1 MMTNEEMRKTHED
14 TCNQMIEKDRA
25 TIKAVSDLSDGM
37 DLPNIAETFKNK
49 INELYDILEKDK
61 VPIGAHLS
69 LVQIQGYLYLMYLQA
84 VRSLAQYSLALVRA
98 GTSGDLETLNKVKA
112 TKGSIEEL
120 YAKVNEIINR
130 FDFVKDLPLAI
141 DIEKGYPTGW
151 DKQKVLDTCMGEFK
165 KLGLLEKQEEGP
177 PPPSAP

>member
-1 MMTNEEMRKTHED
+1 
-14 TCNQMIEKDRA
+14 
-25 TIKAVSDLSDGM
+25 
-37 DLPNIAETFKNK
+37 
-49 INELYDILEKDK
+49 
-61 VPIGAHLS
+61 
-69 LVQIQGYLYLMYLQA
+69 MYLQA

-165 KLGLLEKQEEGP
+165 KLGLKNIKSLYRECNDNEKVLIDVKGIFDIKELKSSGIQWWRL
-177 PPPSAP
+177 